1 MSSRTP
7 PERSPAVS
15 SANQS
20 LYEAS
25 ERSCRARSRIAD
37 HAARAGG
44 SGDSGA
50 GRSAR
55 ERVIYPQALSTVVE
69 YKGPARGEG
78 WGPSRS
84 PGLADYSAG
93 LRALA
98 KAQPPSWRPFS
109 RTRHAILGRAQPP
122 SQTSRTSHETDLPAQ
137 QSQAEQD
144 ARVPRSHAHPRRP
157 RGARPPP

>member
-1 MSSRTP
+1 MSPSTP
-7 PERSPAVS
+7 PERSPAAS

-25 ERSCRARSRIAD
+25 ERSCRARSRTAD

-44 SGDSGA
+44 SGGSAA
-50 GRSAR
+50 GRSAT

-98 KAQPPSWRPFS
+98 KARPVLGDLFPEPVPLYS
-109 RTRHAILGRAQPP
+109 VEPNRHRKRAGRAMKQTFQPNN
-122 SQTSRTSHETDLPAQ
+122 RK
-137 QSQAEQD
+137 
-144 ARVPRSHAHPRRP
+144 RS
-157 RGARPPP
+157 